1 MRFHQFIAP
10 LVLIPCCAFS
20 QIQNDDN
27 KGQIFFKAPENKNT
41 QVKSYAND
49 SKHLK
54 EGETFTRSL
63 DYPTQIIRI
72 SGSLETSVMD
82 CDRVFAEVEDRLIS
96 HITPDKYSYM
106 TYISCTYDPE
116 TNFATGFA
124 ISSFFDPMTDTAV
137 EELNKFLDEYN
148 GSDLLGTKL
157 TIESARA
164 VIAAL
169 NISAGFKKNVDKPPF
184 IEYRQDRSNFY
195 FKSNYEMK
203 KTFISDIYQ
212 NFFSNDPE
220 KVLPFLDRWIFPN
233 AGSYYK
239 AILWDSN
246 YVQLQPERI
255 FLMDSG
261 QNIFVSNLKFYFSH
275 NCNNYSNH
283 RCLRYGDSFKL
294 NSAVETTTNR
304 S

>member
-1 MRFHQFIAP
+1 MRFHKFIAP
-10 LVLIPCCAFS
+10 LVLIPCYAFS
-20 QIQNDDN
+20 QVQSDDQ
-27 KGQIFFKAPENKNT
+27 GQIFFKAPENKNT

-49 SKHLK
+49 SKNLK
-54 EGETFTRSL
+54 DGETFNRSI

-72 SGSLETSVMD
+72 SGPLETNMLD
-82 CDRVFAEVEDRLIS
+82 CNQVFAEVEDRLIS
-96 HITPDKYSYM
+96 YITPDKYSYM

-116 TNFATGFA
+116 THYATEFA

-137 EELNKFLDEYN
+137 EELNKFLAEYN

-157 TIESARA
+157 TVESARA

-203 KTFISDIYQ
+203 KTLISDIYQ
-212 NFFSNDPE
+212 NFFSNEPE
-220 KVLPFLDRWIFPN
+220 KILPFLDRWIFPN

-246 YVQLQPERI
+246 FVELQPERI

-275 NCNNYSNH
+275 NCNNYLNH
-283 RCLRYGDSFKL
+283 RCLKYDD
-294 NSAVETTTNR
+294 
-304 S
+304 